1 MPTKPIEKH
10 RKVAGLD
17 LSLTCPCICIIDP
30 YDSENIN
37 VPFEKCRWYYL
48 TDNTS
53 RVLDLPNI
61 KGKLIDDY
69 TCEQERYET
78 LAEWAVGILES
89 EGIVSVGIEGYAFGA
104 ASNSLTRLAESCGLL
119 KYLLYTKDISM
130 DIYPPTQVKKIVTG
144 SGVAN
149 KEMMLRAFINDT
161 GVDMAAHIAPHFK
174 IRGKKPSMQRII
186 DGSPSSDL
194 VDAYYIGVLHRVEDT
209 IAQMEYFPELDSPSK
224 EKNDA

>member
-17 LSLTCPCICIIDP
+17 LSLNCPAICVIDP

-37 VPFEKCRWYYL
+37 VPFDQCRWYYL

-61 KGKLIDDY
+61 KGKLIEDY
-69 TCEQERYET
+69 TSDQQRYET
-78 LAEWAVGILES
+78 LAEWAVDILQR
-89 EGIVSVGIEGYAFGA
+89 EGIVSVGIEGYAYNA
-104 ASNSLTRLAESCGLL
+104 QTSSLTKLAESCGLL
-119 KYLLYTKDISM
+119 KYLLYTNGMSM
-130 DIYPPTQVKKIVTG
+130 DVYPPTQVKKIVTG
-144 SGVAN
+144 NGLAT
-149 KEMMLRAFINDT
+149 KAQMLQAFINDT

-174 IRGKKPSMQRII
+174 IRGKKPAMKHII

-209 IAQMEYFPELDSPSK
+209 IGQMEYFPELDTPK